1 MSLKPKLSF
10 LVFILLFLMVSTLTS
25 CSGEISGTI
34 SVKGNMPHTYLAI
47 TADDGRVFK
56 ITGKAREELWNNYQ
70 GSKVTIKGKI
80 ISLPQGPM
88 PGEID
93 AESIVR

>member
-1 MSLKPKLSF
+1 MNRFAVKF
-10 LVFILLFLMVSTLTS
+10 LFLFFIFFSTATLTS

-56 ITGKAREELWNNYQ
+56 VTGNAKDELWNNYQ

-80 ISLPQGPM
+80 ISMPQGFM

-93 AESIVR
+93 AESIVK